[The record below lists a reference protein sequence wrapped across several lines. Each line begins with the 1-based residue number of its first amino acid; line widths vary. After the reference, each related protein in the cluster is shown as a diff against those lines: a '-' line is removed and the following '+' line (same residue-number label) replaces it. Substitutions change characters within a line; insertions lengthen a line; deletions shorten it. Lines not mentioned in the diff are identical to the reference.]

1 MRITPGRPTPTT
13 PTTEDPFEDALRP
26 LWSAA
31 RQGDAASYRAA
42 LTLIAGR
49 LRSYYGRRLSG
60 QPDGV
65 EDLVQETLL
74 AVHLKR
80 DTHDP
85 ALPVSN
91 WLHAIARYRLTDHWR
106 RQGRRGTVELDEGLH
121 EAPEGAEGVAAAVAR
136 RDLRALLRTL
146 PDGQRQAIELVK
158 VEGFSTEEAAARM
171 GITATALKVR
181 VHRGLARL
189 MALTGAGR

>member
-1 MRITPGRPTPTT
+1 MTG
-13 PTTEDPFEDALRP
+13 DAFEDRLAP

-31 RQGDAASYRAA
+31 RGGNETAYRAA
-42 LTLIAGR
+42 LAMVAVR
-49 LRSYYGRRLSG
+49 LRGYYGRRLGG
-60 QPDGV
+60 QPDEV

-106 RQGRRGTVELDEGLH
+106 RQGRRGTVALEDEMH
-121 EAPEGAEGVAAAVAR
+121 EAEETAEGAQAAVAR
-136 RDLRALLRTL
+136 RDLRKLLRSL
-146 PDGQRQAIELVK
+146 PDGQREAIELVK
-158 VEGFSTEEAAARM
+158 VQGFSTEEAAAQM
-171 GITATALKVR
+171 GITVTTLKVR
-181 VHRGLARL
+181 VHRGLQRL
-189 MALTGAGR
+189 MARVGGGGEA